1 MSMIPNQSE
10 GSAQGNLGIAERIPG
25 SSMEPSITVKDMS
38 FGYNGGD
45 LFNGLNLEMKKGN
58 IYGLLGLNGAG
69 KTSLMKLLTGLL
81 FPREG
86 EIRVMG
92 ENPSIRAPG
101 LLSRI
106 FVLSE
111 ELNAPSISEKEF
123 LLSHAPFY
131 PGYDQGQFDRYL
143 GDFDVPRNKRLNKL
157 SFGQKKKF
165 LLSFGLACGSELLV
179 LDEPTNGLDIPAKG
193 LFRRLVAEALSE
205 ERIFIISTHQ
215 VRDVD
220 SLIDPI
226 TILHEGKVLFE
237 HDMAQVNDR
246 IHMTRATTPPPADA
260 EGLIYSEAA
269 VGGYWAVWKG
279 PDMHGGPIDLEI
291 LFNTVISQ
299 PEVYAEIFKAEGVAI

>member
-1 MSMIPNQSE
+1 MSM
-10 GSAQGNLGIAERIPG
+10 
-25 SSMEPSITVKDMS
+25 ITVKDMS

-45 LFNGLNLEMKKGN
+45 LFSGLNLEMEKGN

-69 KTSLMKLLTGLL
+69 KTSLMKLMTGLL

-86 EIRVMG
+86 EISVMG
-92 ENPSIRAPG
+92 ENPTRRNPD

-123 LLSHAPFY
+123 LLSQAPFY
-131 PGYDQGQFDRYL
+131 PDYNHSQFERYL
-143 GDFDVPRNKRLNKL
+143 GEFDVPRNKRLNKL
-157 SFGQKKKF
+157 SYGQKKKF

-193 LFRRLVAEALSE
+193 LFRRLVAEALTE

-237 HDMAQVNDR
+237 HDMAEVNEH
-246 IHMTRATTPPPADA
+246 IHMTRSTTPPAADT

-279 PDMHGGPIDLEI
+279 PDINGGPLDLEI
-291 LFNTVISQ
+291 LFNTVISR
-299 PEVYAEIFKAEGVAI
+299 PEVYAEVFKTEGAAI

>member
-1 MSMIPNQSE
+1 M
-10 GSAQGNLGIAERIPG
+10 
-25 SSMEPSITVKDMS
+25 ITVKDMS

-45 LFNGLNLEMKKGN
+45 LFSGLNLEMEKGN

-69 KTSLMKLLTGLL
+69 KTSLMKLMTGLL

-92 ENPSIRAPG
+92 EIPSRRTPE

-106 FVLSE
+106 FVLPE
-111 ELNAPSISEKEF
+111 ELNTPSVSEKEF
-123 LLSHAPFY
+123 LLSHTPFY
-131 PGYDQGQFDRYL
+131 PDYNHSQFERYL
-143 GDFDVPRNKRLNKL
+143 GEFDVPRNKRLNKL
-157 SFGQKKKF
+157 SYGQKKKF

-193 LFRRLVAEALSE
+193 LFRRLVAEALTE

-237 HDMAQVNDR
+237 HDMAQVNER
-246 IHMTRATTPPPADA
+246 IHMTRSTTPPAADA

-279 PDMHGGPIDLEI
+279 PDINGGPLDLEI
-291 LFNTVISQ
+291 LFNTVISR
-299 PEVYAEIFKAEGVAI
+299 PEVYTEVFKTEGAAL